1 MQLRTICPVKII
13 HIDEKRTPPPPNPP
27 AKKKGP
33 QSYET
38 YKYKH

>member
-13 HIDEKRTPPPPNPP
+13 HIDEKRTPPNPP

>member
-13 HIDEKRTPPPPNPP
+13 HIDEKRTPPPQPP
-27 AKKKGP
+27 GEKKGP